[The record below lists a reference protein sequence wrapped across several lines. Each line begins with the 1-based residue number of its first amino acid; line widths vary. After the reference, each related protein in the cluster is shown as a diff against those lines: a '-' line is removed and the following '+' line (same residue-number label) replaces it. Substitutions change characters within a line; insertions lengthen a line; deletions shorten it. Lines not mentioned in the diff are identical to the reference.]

1 MIKSNLISF
10 LRYSCIHL
18 TSLKL
23 LVILNKKTSK
33 SWHDLIELTDKL
45 RYFVTLLT
53 CICCP
58 CAHQPI
64 NKCNCMCHF
73 WYVSDCL
80 FQEIHMFMCLY
91 HKCHNC
97 DTLHVKCYT
106 PYHIGSLSL
115 WLFQKLIFSKWQQ
128 KLDLYF
134 ILIYQY
140 THLMNTWRCVVL
152 KTVIIY
158 IYFKKLLDLHSFLF

>member
-64 NKCNCMCHF
+64 NKCNCMCHL
-73 WYVSDCL
+73 WST
-80 FQEIHMFMCLY
+80 Q

-115 WLFQKLIFSKWQQ
+115 WLFQKLIFSKRQQ

-140 THLMNTWRCVVL
+140 THLINTWRCVVL
-152 KTVIIY
+152 QTVIIY
-158 IYFKKLLDLHSFLF
+158 IYLKKMLDLHSILF